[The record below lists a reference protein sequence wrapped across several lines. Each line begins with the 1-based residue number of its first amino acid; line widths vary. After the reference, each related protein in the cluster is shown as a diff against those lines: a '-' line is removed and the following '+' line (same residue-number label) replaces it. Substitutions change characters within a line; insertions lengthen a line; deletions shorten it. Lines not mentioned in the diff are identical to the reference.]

1 MRRRRRAIRECV
13 KEEVKMW
20 FEERSWSNLK
30 MSSVL
35 VEEWRDL
42 WPIKIDV
49 IVASLAYVFA
59 TTNFLNLPGLI
70 LQNGGLA
77 FIAAYGASLFVCVLP
92 IIVMEFSVGQLT
104 GRAPIEAL
112 YNICPLFKGV
122 GVAQVIFSLFVLVR
136 MTRYLAWL
144 MLYLF
149 HLFWAIL
156 SGRPGLPWLHCRSF
170 PELQTLPCE
179 EAGSVANFSHASI
192 TKLNTLSAQSSLVQF
207 MTMLERPSSNI
218 AETGHLQYYI
228 LASMGIVWLLVFL
241 ATFFGVR
248 WLGKVMHFT
257 FIMPV
262 VLLCLLL
269 VRALTLQGLPEI
281 LVRFY
286 ETTDWQRMTDY
297 LMWKAAIEQAVFATG
312 IGFGTFITIAS
323 YNKRTNNLVG
333 DAWIILFG
341 HIVLALI
348 QVLTILGFLG
358 HLCVRLGLQPIELL
372 DRGEAQMWHILA
384 YMSYVPDTRTWTAIL
399 LFMCIFV
406 LLNIF
411 YLLTLNILATF
422 EDAFGENSSRCFP
435 RFVLDLFICC
445 VAFAASFYFATQG
458 GRYAYELVGGYLRYV
473 TLWIILF
480 FEMLAVGWF
489 YCAHRLGKDL
499 HGMLR
504 RACCWCLGHFILYF
518 IYLLP
523 AVPVVVAA
531 LNLIDYDYSTY
542 SSGIHEWKY
551 SEALGWTIALV
562 PLLPIPLF
570 MQFKICRT
578 CIKGPGVT
586 RWQKLKNTISSPLP
600 YEVIKPSSSSAM
612 QKYSSGTPGYILLP
626 QAPLAEPE
634 VFSENR

>member
-1 MRRRRRAIRECV
+1 
-13 KEEVKMW
+13 MW

-30 MSSVL
+30 MSSML

-77 FIAAYGASLFVCVLP
+77 FIVAYGASLFVCVLP

-112 YNICPLFKGV
+112 HNICPLFKGV
-122 GVAQVIFSLFVLVR
+122 GVAQVIFSLFILAR

-179 EAGSVANFSHASI
+179 EAGSVANLSYATT
-192 TKLNTLSAQSSLVQF
+192 TKLNTLSAHSSLVQF

-248 WLGKVMHFT
+248 WLGKVIHFT

-281 LVRFY
+281 LVKFY
-286 ETTDWQRMTDY
+286 KTTDWQRMTDY

-341 HIVLALI
+341 HIVLTLI
-348 QVLTILGFLG
+348 QVFTILGFIG

-445 VAFAASFYFATQG
+445 IAFAASFYFATQG
-458 GRYAYELVGGYLRYV
+458 GRYAYELVDGYLRYV

-504 RACCWCLGHFILYF
+504 QACCWCLGHFILYF

-523 AVPVVVAA
+523 AVPFVVAT
-531 LNLIDYDYSTY
+531 LNLIHYDYSTY

-551 SEALGWTIALV
+551 SELLGWAIALI

-586 RWQKLKNTISSPLP
+586 RWQKLKNAISSPLS
-600 YEVIKPSSSSAM
+600 YEVIKPPPSSAM
-612 QKYSSGTPGYILLP
+612 QRYSSDTPGYILLP

-634 VFSENR
+634 VFNEVMRIENQI

>member
-1 MRRRRRAIRECV
+1 
-13 KEEVKMW
+13 MW

-30 MSSVL
+30 MSSML

-42 WPIKIDV
+42 WSIKIDV
-49 IVASLAYVFA
+49 IVASLAYIFA

-77 FIAAYGASLFVCVLP
+77 FVAAYGTSLLVCVLP

-104 GRAPIEAL
+104 GRAPVEAL

-122 GVAQVIFSLFVLVR
+122 GIAQVIFSLLIMAH
-136 MTRYLAWL
+136 MTRYMAWL

-149 HLFWAIL
+149 HLFWAL
-156 SGRPGLPWLHCRSF
+156 LAGRPGLPWLHCRNF

-179 EAGSVANFSHASI
+179 EAGSVANFTYAST
-192 TKLNTLSAQSSLVQF
+192 TKLNTLNGHSSLVQF
-207 MTMLERPSSNI
+207 MTMLERPSNNI

-228 LASMGIVWLLVFL
+228 LASMGVVWLLVFL
-241 ATFFGVR
+241 ATCFGIR
-248 WLGKVMHFT
+248 WLGKVIHFT

-281 LVRFY
+281 LLKFY
-286 ETTDWQRMTDY
+286 KITDWQRMTDY

-333 DAWIILFG
+333 DAWLILFG
-341 HIVLALI
+341 HVVLTLI
-348 QVLTILGFLG
+348 QVLVILGFLG
-358 HLCVRLGLQPIELL
+358 HLSVRLGLQPFELL
-372 DRGEAQMWHILA
+372 DRAKFLQEKRKCGISLHICHMYRIHEHGLQFFCLCA
-384 YMSYVPDTRTWTAIL
+384 FSSYS
-399 LFMCIFV
+399 IF
-406 LLNIF
+406 LQ
-411 YLLTLNILATF
+411 YLLTLNILATL
-422 EDAFGENSSRCFP
+422 EDAFGEKSSRCFP
-435 RFVLDLFICC
+435 RFLLDLLICC
-445 VAFAASFYFATQG
+445 TAFIASFYFATQG
-458 GRYAYELVGGYLRYV
+458 GRYAYELVGGYLKYV

-499 HGMLR
+499 HTMLR

-523 AVPVVVAA
+523 AVPVAIA
-531 LNLIDYDYSTY
+531 MLNLINYDYSVY

-551 SEALGWTIALV
+551 SEALGWAIALI

-570 MQFKICRT
+570 MQFRICRT
-578 CIKGPGVT
+578 CMKGPGVT
-586 RWQKLKNTISSPLP
+586 KWQKLKNAISSPLH
-600 YEVIKPSSSSAM
+600 YEIIKTSPSSAM
-612 QKYSSGTPGYILLP
+612 RRYSNDAPGYILLP

-634 VFSENR
+634 VFNEVM

>member
-1 MRRRRRAIRECV
+1 MI
-13 KEEVKMW
+13 KEEIEMW

-30 MSSVL
+30 MSSML

-42 WPIKIDV
+42 WPIKIDM

-77 FIAAYGASLFVCVLP
+77 FIVAYGTSLIICVLP

-104 GRAPIEAL
+104 GRAPVEAL
-112 YNICPLFKGV
+112 YNICPLFKGI
-122 GVAQVIFSLFVLVR
+122 GVAQVIFSLFILAH
-136 MTRYLAWL
+136 MTRYVAWL

-156 SGRPGLPWLHCRSF
+156 SGRPGLPWLHCTNF
-170 PELQTLPCE
+170 PELQTIPCE
-179 EAGSVANFSHASI
+179 EAGSVTNFTYISA
-192 TKLNTLSAQSSLVQF
+192 TKLNTLNAQSSLVQF
-207 MTMLERPSSNI
+207 MTMLERPSDNI

-228 LASMGIVWLLVFL
+228 LASMGAVWILVFL
-241 ATFFGVR
+241 ATCFGVR
-248 WLGKVMHFT
+248 WLGKIIHFT
-257 FIMPV
+257 FIMPL
-262 VLLCLLL
+262 VLMCLLL
-269 VRALTLQGLPEI
+269 VRALTLQGFPEI
-281 LVRFY
+281 LMKFY
-286 ETTDWQRMTDY
+286 EITDWQRMADY

-312 IGFGTFITIAS
+312 IGFGVFITIAS

-333 DAWIILFG
+333 DALIIILG
-341 HIVLALI
+341 HVVLTLI
-348 QVLTILGFLG
+348 QVLTVIGFLG
-358 HLCVRLGLQPIELL
+358 HLSFRLGLHPIELL
-372 DRGEAQMWHILA
+372 DRAEAQMWHILA
-384 YMSYVPDTRTWTAIL
+384 YMSYVPDIRTWTAIL

-422 EDAFGENSSRCFP
+422 EDALGEKSSRCFP
-435 RFVLDLFICC
+435 RFLLDLFICC
-445 VAFAASFYFATQG
+445 ITFAIGIYFATQG

-489 YCAHRLGKDL
+489 YCAHRLGRDL
-499 HGMLR
+499 HSMLQH
-504 RACCWCLGHFILYF
+504 ACCWCLGHFILFF
-518 IYLLP
+518 IYILP
-523 AVPVVVAA
+523 IIPIAIVT

-551 SEALGWTIALV
+551 SEVLGWAIALV
-562 PLLPIPLF
+562 PLVPIPLF
-570 MQFKICRT
+570 MQFRICRT
-578 CIKGPGVT
+578 CMKGPGVT
-586 RWQKLKNTISSPLP
+586 KWQKLKNAISSPLT
-600 YEVIKPSSSSAM
+600 YEVIKKSSSLPM
-612 QKYSSGTPGYILLP
+612 RRYSSDTPGYVLLP

-634 VFSENR
+634 IFSENRT